1 MRRLS
6 TTLAVLATVLTSAI
20 AVAQT
25 RPVTPPRPNRA
36 GQPTPANRDS
46 QPPRVR
52 GAGPAGPHAGSYGG
66 PAGTLLR
73 MREQLELTDE
83 QVKQL
88 ETLQT
93 APRSQ
98 PNEAEILRA
107 RADLM
112 DATGSDVNLEKARA
126 AFDRMNRVRTDAQ
139 IAQLKSRQDLRNVLT
154 VAQRAKF
161 DAFSANVRDRRGGA
175 MRDRSMPRMGK
186 SRGPQ
191 MRGQRPGRER
201 DQFGP
206 GMRNG
211 RGPMGPPDGGR
222 GFQRGRRPDMG
233 PGMGPGMGP
242 DMGPGMGQGMRP
254 GMGQRVRPPA
264 SPVPPADTLR

>member
-1 MRRLS
+1 MNDRLNVDNAGPSNVVKRTPVPTLDTVNATLMEEDPMRRLS

-112 DATGSDVNLEKARA
+112 DATGRDVNLEKARA

-161 DAFSANVRDRRGGA
+161 DAFSANARDRRGGA

-186 SRGPQ
+186 SRG
-191 MRGQRPGRER
+191 RGRDVFGTGRETG
-201 DQFGP
+201 D
-206 GMRNG
+206 
-211 RGPMGPPDGGR
+211 
-222 GFQRGRRPDMG
+222 GRRETSA
-233 PGMGPGMGP
+233 
-242 DMGPGMGQGMRP
+242 R
-254 GMGQRVRPPA
+254 
-264 SPVPPADTLR
+264 